1 MNELTTA
8 QETLLPLNREELA
21 AFYQA
26 SMMAMRESME
36 KMYENFNTALRVD
49 RKQTESMMSDMRIM
63 QNERLDGIAKSLA
76 DISGALAGSQKE
88 LAGVL
93 GTLANNI
100 KAEHTKETQKSVVTF
115 DPVFYTQRNPRD
127 QRMWINDSKSKIASM
142 AKKMGYPEV
151 AIYKKI
157 YAEMS
162 SAGYDIDKLFEKYQ
176 SKNPGAG
183 KISMCAASDILS
195 NLFECKANNIFMG
208 FKNNEGSRAKMPVNL
223 SNGVPADVAEIVRGL
238 RADGKLYPISY
249 KIVKKMI
256 HETPEINEE
265 QLIKYIKEKYHV
277 EKCNLWHAISLSPAA
292 KHKLKN
298 LVSYYAKEKNHG

>member
-1 MNELTTA
+1 MNEITTA

-26 SMMAMRESME
+26 SMMAMNESME

-49 RKQTESMMSDMRIM
+49 RKQTDMIIKNMCVM
-63 QNERLDGIAKSLA
+63 QD
-76 DISGALAGSQKE
+76 DISKNLAEISTALAGFKKE

-93 GTLANNI
+93 GTLVNNI
-100 KAEHTKETQKSVVTF
+100 KAEHAKETQKSVVTF
-115 DPVFYTQRNPRD
+115 DPVFYTQRNPRN
-127 QRMWINDSKSKIASM
+127 QRMWINDSKNKIASM

-151 AIYKKI
+151 VIYKKI

-162 SAGYDIDKLFEKYQ
+162 NAGYDIDKLFGKYQ
-176 SKNPGAG
+176 SKNPGVG

-223 SNGVPADVAEIVRGL
+223 SNGVPADVAEIIRGL
-238 RADGKLYPISY
+238 RVDGKLYPISY
-249 KIVKKMI
+249 KIAKKMI
-256 HETPEINEE
+256 RDTPEINEE
-265 QLIKYIKEKYHV
+265 QLIEYIKEKYHV

-298 LVSYYAKEKNHG
+298 LVNYYAKEKNNG